1 MIMMVH
7 YHTSPPSNIKILGEV
22 CEGCDM
28 YISFSLLKIGRLN
41 NPLYI
46 DSYSP
51 YSLIAHPYY
60 NFLKKTS
67 YSKDFKIFS
76 YIKFF

>member
-1 MIMMVH
+1 MVH
-7 YHTSPPSNIKILGEV
+7 YHTSPPSNIKVLGEV

-51 YSLIAHPYY
+51 YSLIADP
-60 NFLKKTS
+60 
-67 YSKDFKIFS
+67 
-76 YIKFF
+76 